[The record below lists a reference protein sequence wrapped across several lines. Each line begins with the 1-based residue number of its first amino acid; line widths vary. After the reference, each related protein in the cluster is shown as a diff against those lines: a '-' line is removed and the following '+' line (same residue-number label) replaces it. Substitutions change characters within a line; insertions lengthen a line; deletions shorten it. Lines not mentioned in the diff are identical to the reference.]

1 MKSTPSRPG
10 APARAGGNRPQTS
23 TPQKRPAAT
32 AAQRA
37 ANAQRTQD
45 FVRGVIAE
53 MRRVTWPSRE
63 EWIAA
68 TLLTISLVVGVGVFT
83 YLCDMLFGFVFGW
96 LTGGT
101 R

>member
-1 MKSTPSRPG
+1 MSTP
-10 APARAGGNRPQTS
+10 A
-23 TPQKRPAAT
+23 KRPAT

-45 FVRGVIAE
+45 FVRGVVAE
-53 MRRVTWPSRE
+53 MRRVTWPTRE

-68 TLLTISLVVGVGVFT
+68 TLLTIALVVGVGIFT
-83 YLCDMLFGFVFGW
+83 YLCDMLFGLVCGW